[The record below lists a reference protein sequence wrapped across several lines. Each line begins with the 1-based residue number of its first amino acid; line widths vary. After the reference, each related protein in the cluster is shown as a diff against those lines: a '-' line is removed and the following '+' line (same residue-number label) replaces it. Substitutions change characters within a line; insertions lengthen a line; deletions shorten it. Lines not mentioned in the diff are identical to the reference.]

1 MKFLRLITKDILSLV
16 LEPDTMERIGRR
28 YHDTESYLSGML
40 SPTYRAS
47 VRRLMAFKNK
57 HRGERC
63 FIIGNGP
70 SLSKMDL
77 LPLKKEITFGLNRIY
92 LLFDRL
98 GFSVTYFVSVN
109 PYVVEQSAEAI
120 ERLPC
125 TKFIGWDAGRLLSVT
140 PDTVLIRSRS
150 GPRFCTDVSTQGVW
164 EGATVTYVAMQI
176 AYFMGFSEVILIG
189 VDHDFK
195 TTGEPNELVVSQ
207 GADPNHF
214 DPNYFGKGMRWQLP
228 DLETSK
234 VAYVLAKEAYE
245 KTGRRIVD
253 ATVGGKLAIFP
264 KVRYEDVI
272 GSNEKKE
279 AD

>member
-1 MKFLRLITKDILSLV
+1 MKFLRSIAKEILSSV
-16 LEPDTMERIGRR
+16 LEPDSVERIGRK

-47 VRRLMAFKNK
+47 VRRLMAFKDK

-70 SLSKMDL
+70 SLNKMDL

-92 LLFDRL
+92 LVFDRL
-98 GFSVTYFVSVN
+98 GFSTTYFVSVN
-109 PYVVEQSAEAI
+109 PHVIEQSAEAI
-120 ERLPC
+120 ENLQCPR
-125 TKFIGWDAGRLLSVT
+125 FIDWNCRHFLKGA
-140 PDTVLIRSRS
+140 PDTFFLRSRS

-164 EGATVTYVAMQI
+164 VGATVTYVAMQI

-207 GADPNHF
+207 GADLNHF

-228 DLETSK
+228 DLETSE
-234 VAYVLAKEAYE
+234 VAYALAKEAYE

-272 GSNEKKE
+272 GSNEKRE